1 MPLTYIT
8 KGETTMFTASKENND
23 SFVTIR
29 FSGRY
34 IALRNC
40 FKEAR
45 DTINFDH
52 WNSVELGRIESA
64 KAKRKTV
71 NEIWK

>member
-1 MPLTYIT
+1 
-8 KGETTMFTASKENND
+8 MFTATKENND
-23 SFVTIR
+23 TFVTIR
-29 FSGRY
+29 FSNRY

-52 WNSVELGRIESA
+52 WNSVELGRIEA
-64 KAKRKTV
+64 AKKVKAIKAKRKTV